1 VVAGGP
7 PALVVHGGA
16 GRIAD
21 DGLIQERLQGC
32 KSAAQA
38 AWRILEQG
46 GVALDAVQCA
56 VEILENSPL
65 FNAGLGSVL
74 NAAGEAQLD
83 ASIMDGATLRAGAAG
98 AARGIPHPVQV
109 ARRLLE
115 EGPHVLLVGEGARRF
130 AEEHG
135 LATCQPQDLIVPAQR
150 RRWEEGHGTV
160 GCVAVDRS
168 GRSAAA
174 TSTGGL
180 FDALPGRVGD
190 SALIGCGTYATRD
203 GAVSCTGIGE
213 AIIRVGLARTAIEY
227 LRAGLSAADSA
238 TRAVADLGAG
248 TGSEAGLI
256 VVDFRGGVGY
266 AKNTA
271 HMLVCA
277 VAQGM
282 EPMTS
287 L

>member
-1 VVAGGP
+1 
-7 PALVVHGGA
+7 
-16 GRIAD
+16 
-21 DGLIQERLQGC
+21 
-32 KSAAQA
+32 
-38 AWRILEQG
+38 
-46 GVALDAVQCA
+46 
-56 VEILENSPL
+56 
-65 FNAGLGSVL
+65 
-74 NAAGEAQLD
+74 
-83 ASIMDGATLRAGAAG
+83 MDGATLRAGAAG

-135 LATCQPQDLIVPAQR
+135 IETCQPQDLIVSGQR
-150 RRWEEGHGTV
+150 RRWEESHGTV
-160 GCVAVDRS
+160 GCVAVDRV

-180 FDALPGRVGD
+180 FDALSGRVGD

-203 GAVSCTGIGE
+203 GAVSCCGSSRRDGE
-213 AIIRVGLARTAIEY
+213 RG
-227 LRAGLSAADSA
+227 GAD
-238 TRAVADLGAG
+238 RGRLP
-248 TGSEAGLI
+248 
-256 VVDFRGGVGY
+256 GGVGY
-266 AKNTA
+266 AKNTV